1 MDRSKGQFQNYS
13 SSFQHLTHHTSYLF
27 FLKHF
32 HLAASQDAHFN
43 HWFSPN
49 IFSLFRAPGQA
60 LLLLTSRYCS
70 ATGFSLWPSSQS
82 TLMVYVGESAPVW
95 KSYVYIEYIYHL
107 AIAMDNHKTSRA
119 CKISVYYLSFWRGW
133 LCQSGDLGWI
143 YSCFCLLA
151 NLVYLIWDNWCD
163 WVILKFLIQ

>member
-49 IFSLFRAPGQA
+49 VFSLFRPPGQA
-60 LLLLTSRYCS
+60 LLLLTSRNCS
-70 ATGFSLWPSSQS
+70 ATGFSLWPSPQS
-82 TLMVYVGESAPVW
+82 ILMVHVGESAPVSERVMYTLNISIIW
-95 KSYVYIEYIYHL
+95 QL
-107 AIAMDNHKTSRA
+107 LWDNHKTSGA
-119 CKISVYYLSFWRGW
+119 CKISVYYVSFWRGLALSVWWSW
-133 LCQSGDLGWI
+133 LDLLM
-143 YSCFCLLA
+143 FLL
-151 NLVYLIWDNWCD
+151 IG
-163 WVILKFLIQ
+163 